1 MKDTKPV
8 VFIVDDDSSVRRSL
22 ERLIQSVGLTAKSF
36 ASAEQFIQSG
46 HREETGCLVLDVRM
60 PEISGLDLQEKLS
73 GAGILFP
80 IIFISGH
87 ATVPMSVR
95 AMKAGAMD
103 FLQKPFGEQDLL
115 DAVYRAIDRCRQ
127 VNAEREELKKIQAR
141 LLSLTPREYEV
152 FACVITGM
160 PNKNIADRLATAEK
174 TIKVH
179 RASIMK
185 KMGAQSLADLVRV
198 AEKAGIHPLPTK

>member
-22 ERLIQSVGLTAKSF
+22 ERLIQSVGLAVQSF
-36 ASAEQFIQSG
+36 ASAEQFLQSG

-60 PEISGLDLQEKLS
+60 PEISGLDLQEKLTR
-73 GAGILFP
+73 AGILLP

-87 ATVPMSVR
+87 GTVPISVR
-95 AMKAGAMD
+95 AMKAGAVD
-103 FLQKPFGEQDLL
+103 FLQKPFDEQDLL

-127 VNAEREELKKIQAR
+127 RQAQREELKELEAR
-141 LLSLTPREYEV
+141 IHTLTPKEYEV
-152 FACVITGM
+152 FARVITGM
-160 PNKNIADRLATAEK
+160 PNKNIADKLATAEK
-174 TIKVH
+174 TVKVH

-185 KMGAQSLADLVRV
+185 KMGAQSVADLVRM
-198 AEKAGIHPLPTK
+198 AEKAGIRPLPSK